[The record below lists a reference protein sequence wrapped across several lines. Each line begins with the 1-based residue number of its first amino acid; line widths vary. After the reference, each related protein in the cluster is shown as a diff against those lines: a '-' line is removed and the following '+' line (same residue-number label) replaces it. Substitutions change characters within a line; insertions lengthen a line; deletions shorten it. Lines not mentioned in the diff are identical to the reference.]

1 MGSKGRVW
9 HGMAAK
15 YILTSLAAVFLLL
28 TGGRVARDGGR
39 LMPASR
45 TWLLTGIIFSIVS
58 AYLWMSA

>member
-1 MGSKGRVW
+1 
-9 HGMAAK
+9 MAAK